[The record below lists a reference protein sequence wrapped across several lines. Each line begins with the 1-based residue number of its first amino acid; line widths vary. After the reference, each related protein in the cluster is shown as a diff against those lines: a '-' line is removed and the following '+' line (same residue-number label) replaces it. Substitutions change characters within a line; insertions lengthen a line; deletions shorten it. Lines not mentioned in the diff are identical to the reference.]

1 MRKKFGI
8 RGGVNSFTLLEM
20 LGVLAV
26 MAILAS
32 VAVPPMLRSLQ
43 NAQSVNEDKNLEEIG
58 RALCEAIKAE
68 GQVPDPGALAT
79 ATTSGNKGWVAM
91 VAPYCSMASNSI
103 QYVYPDRTE
112 TERRYY
118 ILTLNSG
125 VPTILSPQSY
135 TVGLTGWS
143 ADPLV
148 GNWPG
153 IQTSFLVLISSS
165 KPDYLLACPANS
177 GTATYTTWA
186 NLPGSPTAVN
196 WAAKDWV
203 KQAVNGVY
211 SATNTEI
218 VGTIQNASGTWTDK
232 GQFLHVKVIPMSSLI
247 CNLNINLVS
256 YFGLEVAGDGFY
268 IGLGVFPFAP
278 NFPSLANPI
287 YIARG
292 SSITVKAGVSSGGVK
307 VATTTATAASSSL
320 NFTYTDPGG
329 MSPAFWNVNP

>member
-1 MRKKFGI
+1 MRKRFQI
-8 RGGVNSFTLLEM
+8 RDGANSFTLLEM

-26 MAILAS
+26 MSILAS

-68 GQVPDPGALAT
+68 GQVPNPSALAT
-79 ATTSGNKGWVAM
+79 DTTDGSKGWVGL
-91 VAPYCSMASNSI
+91 VAPYCSMASDAI
-103 QYVYPDRTE
+103 QYVFPGRTE
-112 TERRYY
+112 TERRFY

-125 VPTILSPQSY
+125 VPTLLRPQSY
-135 TVGLTGWS
+135 TVGQTGWS

-196 WAAKDWV
+196 WAAKEWV

-211 SATNTEI
+211 SATNTQI
-218 VGTIQNASGTWTDK
+218 VDSSWTDK
-232 GQFLHVKVIPMSSLI
+232 GQFLHVKVIPMNSLI
-247 CNLNINLVS
+247 CNLTVS
-256 YFGLEVAGDGFY
+256 GAFAFGDGYY
-268 IGLGVFPFAP
+268 IGNPALNAFPIQNIP
-278 NFPSLANPI
+278 ILANSI
-287 YIARG
+287 YTTRG
-292 SSITVKAGVSSGGVK
+292 STVNVKAG
-307 VATTTATAASSSL
+307 ANIAYATAASSSL
-320 NFTYTDPGG
+320 NFNYNLPTWT
-329 MSPAFWNVNP
+329 W